1 MMIDRTATEFEINF
15 VRRLGLHVDYRGR
28 RLPQNAP
35 LPRKELLERY
45 KAGCLKRARWD
56 NIDRGAVLLTIDN
69 LLKRC

>member
-15 VRRLGLHVDYRGR
+15 VRRLGMHVDYRGR
-28 RLPQNAP
+28 TPP
-35 LPRKELLERY
+35 PSRKEFLERY